1 MLKEIFYTGLGG
13 AVLLKERV
21 HAELSKMEEKGKIT
35 KEDAKE
41 FIETLKTKGE
51 EEESKHREEIK
62 RLIKE
67 VIDEMGIATKADI
80 ESLKESKESK

>member
-21 HAELSKMEEKGKIT
+21 YAELSKMEEKGKIT